1 MTIAAGK
8 KALRVFR
15 DVEDLALR
23 AAHRVRLEAY
33 LRSDRRP
40 WRAGYT
46 EFRARHLGETLED
59 AGLMALFRD
68 SRPLPPG
75 YGFRLDARVVEIPWA
90 LSRLPAGPGALLDAG
105 SSLNHAF
112 VVGYCQGQGWKLHV
126 LTLAPES
133 RCFWDRGVSYV
144 YGDLRRTVFADDAF
158 GAVVCIS
165 TIEHVGMDNSFY
177 AGAAPSA
184 RPGDAWEF
192 LAAVKELKR
201 VLEPGRALYIT
212 FPFGRHED
220 HGWFQQLD
228 AGRVDRLVDAF
239 GPVRASETVFR
250 YLPGGWQLSDRA
262 ACAECEFFDV
272 RKSRYFDRGS
282 TVDYPPDYPAG
293 ERAVLCLELR
303 K

>member
-1 MTIAAGK
+1 M
-8 KALRVFR
+8 
-15 DVEDLALR
+15 
-23 AAHRVRLEAY
+23 
-33 LRSDRRP
+33 
-40 WRAGYT
+40 
-46 EFRARHLGETLED
+46 
-59 AGLMALFRD
+59 
-68 SRPLPPG
+68 
-75 YGFRLDARVVEIPWA
+75 EIPWA

-239 GPVRASETVFR
+239 GPVRASETVF
-250 YLPGGWQLSDRA
+250 GGLAMKSISIVLKLAAIWLHFCRLSPRLKSLVTRA
-262 ACAECEFFDV
+262 R
-272 RKSRYFDRGS
+272 RKESS
-282 TVDYPPDYPAG
+282 A
-293 ERAVLCLELR
+293 
-303 K
+303 